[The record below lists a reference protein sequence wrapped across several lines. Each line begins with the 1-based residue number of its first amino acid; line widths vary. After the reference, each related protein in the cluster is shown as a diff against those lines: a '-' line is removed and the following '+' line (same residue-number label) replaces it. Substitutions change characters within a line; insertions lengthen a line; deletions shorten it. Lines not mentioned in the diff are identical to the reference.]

1 MDTAH
6 RLLPAS
12 DRLLLGQLAGHYCSP
27 LSLCEGLVITI
38 TWLFSIICITEMLC
52 FGSLVNQGYCTHFWW
67 RHWGFEVIF
76 PSPLP
81 VELLSEG
88 KGRDG
93 LRGGNICVDE
103 KDGDVKWLAGW
114 YGNTLCQG
122 HHQAGGTSGDVMS
135 ARMKRTEMTK
145 DWQGTSPSTACKC
158 SSTSLHKKIIRMT
171 CCTTRGGSART
182 IARYP
187 TTTGHMGL
195 LWPTIC
201 SLWRLDSLS

>member
-103 KDGDVKWLAGW
+103 KDGDEKWTSDQGDMA
-114 YGNTLCQG
+114 TLY
-122 HHQAGGTSGDVMS
+122 
-135 ARMKRTEMTK
+135 AR
-145 DWQGTSPSTACKC
+145 G
-158 SSTSLHKKIIRMT
+158 IIRQVGLAVMWCLHGWRGRRWLRIGRVPARLLPVNVPVLHYT
-171 CCTTRGGSART
+171 KRLSGWPAALLAEGAQELSQDILPQLVTWVCCDQLYVHYG
-182 IARYP
+182 
-187 TTTGHMGL
+187 
-195 LWPTIC
+195 
-201 SLWRLDSLS
+201 D